1 MTLVTSREAP
11 KSKYEQFNKKN
22 PFFRF
27 LRKKSNSH
35 HNFSLAW
42 QSHIGLEPQKSS
54 L

>member
-11 KSKYEQFNKKN
+11 NQNMNNLIKKILFFGVCEEKKY
-22 PFFRF
+22 
-27 LRKKSNSH
+27 H